1 MSKTITRTL
10 HLYAKAPRYG
20 TAIDYWVGNSEN
32 LRVEDFGRIVASAEI
47 TFTVPDDMNVV
58 AMAIEELEAE
68 KVKAAEDFRRTMA
81 GINERLQKLQAIEG
95 AAQEVEA

>member
-1 MSKTITRTL
+1 MSAITRTV
-10 HLYAKAPRYG
+10 HLYAQAPRYG
-20 TAIDYWVGNSEN
+20 KEIRFWVSESTALPMES
-32 LRVEDFGRIVASAEI
+32 FGRIVASAEI